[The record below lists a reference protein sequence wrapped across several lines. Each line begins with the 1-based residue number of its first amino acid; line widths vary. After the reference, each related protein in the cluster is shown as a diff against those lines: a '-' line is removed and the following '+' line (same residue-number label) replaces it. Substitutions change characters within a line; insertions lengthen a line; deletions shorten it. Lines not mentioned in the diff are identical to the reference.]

1 MKKQIPKFKN
11 EDEERE
17 FWSKND
23 SSEYLN
29 WKRAERVLFPSPE
42 DIIRE
47 GRELRDVQLFI
58 AITEKSRLRE
68 IALDKGKDWDKLT
81 DAEQD
86 SLIREFLFAEA
97 QSLKELGF

>member
-1 MKKQIPKFKN
+1 MKKEIPKFKN
-11 EDEERE
+11 EDEERD
-17 FWSKND
+17 FWSEND

-29 WKRAERVLFPSPE
+29 WKSAENVLFPSPA

-58 AITEKSRLRE
+58 AVTDKSRLSE
-68 IALDKGKDWDKLT
+68 IALKQGLDWNRLT

-86 SLIREFLFAEA
+86 QLIRDFLAAE
-97 QSLKELGF
+97 